1 MATEAGSGPGG
12 SAFPGS
18 PGASGLSGLAGA
30 PGPSGGP
37 GGPSVAGDRIE
48 LRGLRVVGTH
58 GALPEEYERAQP
70 FEVDLDLY
78 LDLQPAGRSD
88 ILGDT
93 VDYGGIVELVTSIVE
108 GPHADLLEHL
118 AERIAD
124 STLARAMSIS
134 GAGGIAAVTVSIRKL
149 RPPVPAD
156 LASAG
161 VTIHRRWAPRS
172 P

>member
-1 MATEAGSGPGG
+1 MGTEAG
-12 SAFPGS
+12 
-18 PGASGLSGLAGA
+18 
-30 PGPSGGP
+30 PGPELGP
-37 GGPSVAGDRIE
+37 DRIE

-78 LDLQPAGRSD
+78 LDLEPAGRSD
-88 ILGDT
+88 VLSDT
-93 VDYGGIVELVTSIVE
+93 VDYGGVVELVTSIVA

-118 AERIAD
+118 ADRIAD
-124 STLARAMSIS
+124 ATLARASAVS
-134 GAGGIAAVTVSIRKL
+134 GTDGIAAVTVTIRKL

-161 VTIHRRWAPRS
+161 VTIHRRRS
-172 P
+172 PHNV